1 MQVSPN
7 GAEASTTFKT
17 VEVFADGSLMNAQ
30 IHSGRT
36 HQIRVHAQQEQHPI
50 AGDKRYG
57 DFAYNRAMQKLGLQ
71 RMFLHAAYLNVH
83 LEQMGRSYEFRAPLA
98 QELKQLCQRLRN

>member
-1 MQVSPN
+1 MS
-7 GAEASTTFKT
+7 AH
-17 VEVFADGSLMNAQ
+17 

-57 DFAYNRAMQKLGLQ
+57 DFAYNRKLQQSGLQ
-71 RMFLHAAYLNVH
+71 RMFLHAGYLKLH
-83 LEQMGRSYEFRAPLA
+83 LAQLSQTYEFRAPLA
-98 QELKQLCQRLRN
+98 KELKQLCRRLKNPLLK